1 MTKLTQALQRAHAVR
16 EQNRMGLQADA
27 PACRLE
33 EAPLPAIA
41 AFDPALETVDL
52 EPRPRAA
59 EARVRLAIFSV
70 AGAILALLVGW
81 YLLEMQATTQ
91 PAKPEAA
98 GAGLKL
104 EQRLSTKKG
113 G

>member
-1 MTKLTQALQRAHAVR
+1 MTRLTEALQRAHSLR

-27 PACRLE
+27 PACRLD

-52 EPRPRAA
+52 EAQPRPA
-59 EARVRLAIFSV
+59 ETRVRLAIFAV
-70 AGAILALLVGW
+70 AGLILAILVGW
-81 YLLEMQATTQ
+81 YLLEVQATTQ
-91 PAKPEAA
+91 PPKPE

-104 EQRLSTKKG
+104 EQRLSTGKG

>member
-1 MTKLTQALQRAHAVR
+1 MTRLTEALQRAHTLR

-27 PACRLE
+27 PACRLD
-33 EAPLPAIA
+33 EAPLPPIA

-52 EPRPRAA
+52 DPPGRAQT
-59 EARVRLAIFSV
+59 RVRFAIFAV
-70 AGAILALLVGW
+70 AGLIFAVLVGW
-81 YLLEMQATTQ
+81 YLLEMRATGQ
-91 PAKPEAA
+91 PAKPD

-104 EQRLSTKKG
+104 EQRLSIQKG